1 VNPAYAVILFST
13 ASAAGY
19 GLLAAMGIFA
29 AGEAVPQN
37 RWFGVLGFGLAFGAI
52 TIGLLASASHLGH
65 PERAWRAFSQ
75 WRSSWLSRAGIFAV
89 ATYVPG
95 LLFAFG
101 WVVMEDY
108 TGPWRMFGTITA
120 VFSVFAVYCSAMT
133 YATLRPIIAWS
144 NRHTVR
150 VLMLLAAWNGLL
162 WFYLLAQMF
171 DVSSPMIAAATMLA
185 GFLSFLMKR
194 RYWRFIDTNRSPV
207 TPETATGLARLG
219 PVRLLEAPNT
229 QDNYVQNE
237 MVFVIARR
245 HVEKLRRMVFLFA
258 FAVPWALVLATMEGG
273 HWTTVPGALAAV
285 ISVTIGMW
293 TERWLFFA
301 EAKHTAALYYGE
313 REV

>member
-1 VNPAYAVILFST
+1 MNPAYAVILFST

-19 GLLAAMGIFA
+19 GLLAAMALFA
-29 AGEAVPQN
+29 AGEVVPQS
-37 RWFGVLGFGLAFGAI
+37 RWFGVLGFGIAFGAI
-52 TIGLLASASHLGH
+52 TIGLISSTNHLGR

-89 ATYVPG
+89 ATYLPG

-108 TGPWRMFGTITA
+108 TGPWRMFGMITA
-120 VFSVFAVYCSAMT
+120 VFSVFTVYCTAMT
-133 YATLRPIIAWS
+133 YATVRPVIA
-144 NRHTVR
+144 T
-150 VLMLLAAWNGLL
+150 WNGTL

-171 DVSSPMIAAATMLA
+171 DVSSPIIAAAAMLA
-185 GFLSFLMKR
+185 GFLAFLMKR
-194 RYWRFIDTNRSPV
+194 RYWRFLDTNRSPV
-207 TPETATGLARLG
+207 TLETATGLARLG

-237 MVFVIARR
+237 MFFVIARR
-245 HVEKLRRMVFLFA
+245 HAEKLRRTVFLA
-258 FAVPWALVLATMEGG
+258 GFAVPWALVLATMEGG

-301 EAKHTAALYYGE
+301 EAKHAAALYYGE
-313 REV
+313 SEV